1 MALLLQAKV
10 SELKAAACALWGVKA
25 EDVEL
30 LDWYNNAVHCS
41 LEGADKADKALKDVS
56 ILDNQYILLGM
67 EVGLITAPAAPPLL
81 AYLGGIPEGLA
92 LITRLHGG
100 PAGKC
105 MLTEYTSQGDL
116 RRRYWLMHP
125 LGFLQGPV
133 KALHQAAV
141 RHA

>member
-41 LEGADKADKALKDVS
+41 LEGAEKADKALKDVS

-67 EVGLITAPAAPPLL
+67 EVWPFIAPATISLPS
-81 AYLGGIPEGLA
+81 
-92 LITRLHGG
+92 
-100 PAGKC
+100 
-105 MLTEYTSQGDL
+105 LTKSTSWTPGSNQ
-116 RRRYWLMHP
+116 
-125 LGFLQGPV
+125 
-133 KALHQAAV
+133 
-141 RHA
+141 